1 LKRLFNEK
9 GSERW
14 QRAGWP
20 VVVSGKDLAWS
31 RSFGA
36 SAKFAAHDG
45 TKTGIVIVEEKSL

>member
-9 GSERW
+9 GIDRW

-20 VVVSGKDLAWS
+20 VVVTGKDLVWS